1 MSPITHRCSLNSF
14 LRGVVSGKFQAGE
27 TLTGATSGLTATFR
41 GQGVANSVWNLIP
54 NVSNSATSLQIS
66 RNTGLAD
73 GMYLTLANAG
83 DTSLQEIVSINASGI
98 NTTNTLTITRSALGT
113 TAGEIPGR
121 LATAWSASGTV
132 TAIDEGGTFAAA
144 DTTLTVVNSTVFVT
158 GSFIL
163 IDNEILEVTG
173 VAGNDLTVT
182 RGMVGTTDANHNN
195 AVNVTLLTNNGDYL
209 VNYFT
214 EGEDV
219 TGNTSSASITL
230 NFTSTASVVN
240 QNRFVLSTTG
250 LNATDHTFAD
260 TYTLDVDRTY
270 IFDQEHAVTQTIL

>member
-1 MSPITHRCSLNSF
+1 M
-14 LRGVVSGKFQAGE
+14 
-27 TLTGATSGLTATFR
+27 
-41 GQGVANSVWNLIP
+41 
-54 NVSNSATSLQIS
+54 
-66 RNTGLAD
+66 
-73 GMYLTLANAG
+73 
-83 DTSLQEIVSINASGI
+83 
-98 NTTNTLTITRSALGT
+98 
-113 TAGEIPGR
+113 
-121 LATAWSASGTV
+121 
-132 TAIDEGGTFAAA
+132 
-144 DTTLTVVNSTVFVT
+144 T

-270 IFDQEHAVTQTIL
+270 IFDQEHASNTNYPMKFSSDNGGHQRHTYTSTELNITKAVLDLRVHLHELMLPDI

>member
-1 MSPITHRCSLNSF
+1 M
-14 LRGVVSGKFQAGE
+14 
-27 TLTGATSGLTATFR
+27 
-41 GQGVANSVWNLIP
+41 
-54 NVSNSATSLQIS
+54 
-66 RNTGLAD
+66 
-73 GMYLTLANAG
+73 
-83 DTSLQEIVSINASGI
+83 
-98 NTTNTLTITRSALGT
+98 
-113 TAGEIPGR
+113 
-121 LATAWSASGTV
+121 

-144 DTTLTVVNSTVFVT
+144 DTTLTVVNSTGFVT

-270 IFDQEHAVTQTIL
+270 IFDQEHASNTNYPVKFSSDNAEGTNGTPTIGALEYTQNITKAGIAGSSGAFTRIDVADSLTPSLFAYADGLTGSPPAAGNTTGVGFTANLDFNPTYTRIYVYDVSEPNPFAAADTFTIGE

>member
-1 MSPITHRCSLNSF
+1 
-14 LRGVVSGKFQAGE
+14 
-27 TLTGATSGLTATFR
+27 
-41 GQGVANSVWNLIP
+41 
-54 NVSNSATSLQIS
+54 
-66 RNTGLAD
+66 
-73 GMYLTLANAG
+73 MYLTLANAG

-98 NTTNTLTITRSALGT
+98 NTTTNTLTITRSALGT
-113 TAGEIPGR
+113 TAGEIPPGR

-144 DTTLTVVNSTVFVT
+144 DTTLTVVNSTGFVT

-250 LNATDHTFAD
+250 LNATDHTLLIL
-260 TYTLDVDRTY
+260 TLLMLIGHISLIKST
-270 IFDQEHAVTQTIL
+270 QVTQTIL

>member
-1 MSPITHRCSLNSF
+1 M
-14 LRGVVSGKFQAGE
+14 
-27 TLTGATSGLTATFR
+27 
-41 GQGVANSVWNLIP
+41 
-54 NVSNSATSLQIS
+54 
-66 RNTGLAD
+66 
-73 GMYLTLANAG
+73 
-83 DTSLQEIVSINASGI
+83 
-98 NTTNTLTITRSALGT
+98 
-113 TAGEIPGR
+113 
-121 LATAWSASGTV
+121 
-132 TAIDEGGTFAAA
+132 
-144 DTTLTVVNSTVFVT
+144 
-158 GSFIL
+158 
-163 IDNEILEVTG
+163 
-173 VAGNDLTVT
+173 TVT

-270 IFDQEHAVTQTIL
+270 IFDQEHASNTNYPMKFSSDNAEGTNGTPTPVLSILRILLRQVLLDLRVHLHELMLPIV